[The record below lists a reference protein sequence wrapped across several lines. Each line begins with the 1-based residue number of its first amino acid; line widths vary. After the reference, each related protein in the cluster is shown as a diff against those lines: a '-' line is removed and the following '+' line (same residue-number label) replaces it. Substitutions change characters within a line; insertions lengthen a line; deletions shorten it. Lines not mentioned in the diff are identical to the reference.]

1 VTTEEEDRRSGGS
14 IKQRRKPSIQQWL
27 RRQHDASSVV
37 TVVLR
42 PSSVRIKIRADRTIS
57 RSLEL
62 VVRRRSPYSKSLQD
76 AQIWKVSSTELH
88 RGSKMCAVQGGSI
101 RESRHGAQR
110 YKKSSL

>member
-1 VTTEEEDRRSGGS
+1 MTTEEEDRRSGGS

-57 RSLEL
+57 RSLDL
-62 VVRRRSPYSKSLQD
+62 VVRRRSPCSKSSQD
-76 AQIWKVSSTELH
+76 AQIWKVSSTEFH
-88 RGSKMCAVQGGSI
+88 RERIMCAAVPDASAGF
-101 RESRHGAQR
+101 
-110 YKKSSL
+110 